1 MLKFTSALVLS
12 VFGLFWGITAV
23 GVQAQDSDPAP
34 IFTLPGDCLVT
45 PERVVAADGKVYAL
59 PGGEPVFDLP
69 MPIDT
74 ALHQTSPDGRYLA
87 GATIGLFDLTTGE
100 VVRDLN
106 PESPMIA
113 FSPDSRLIY
122 DQDAVYLTS
131 TGEAVLDLS
140 TTVDTDGVEVT
151 TYAEFLPNSDIFVRY
166 TRMTSPTTSTSAV
179 AYSGQDFTPIF
190 DTRDYTAPYHFH
202 HFSAD
207 MSLVALSNADVFT
220 YPDMELVYDI
230 SDRIGLWA
238 YFSEDGQRLAVTSVM
253 PFGTHSTVWM
263 EVIDLPTESVI
274 NVFEVDVRA
283 AGSPHEVFTV
293 AEDISTVSIVQF
305 APLSDT
311 NRLYTGYHTFDVM
324 TGELLRMRVYDQWE
338 SSRGRGGLLPPL
350 AQPVINLWESSRYT
364 IDYLSD
370 AVTPGV
376 FDMETRELILPLEG
390 RQAVRFVGDGQY
402 VSAQDPCTV
411 WELP

>member
-34 IFTLPGDCLVT
+34 IFTLPGTCLVT

-74 ALHQTSPDGRYLA
+74 TLHQTSPDGRYLA

-140 TTVDTDGVEVT
+140 ATVDTDGVEVT

-190 DTRDYTAPYHFH
+190 DTRDYAAPYAFH
-202 HFSAD
+202 QFNAD
-207 MSLVALSNADVFT
+207 MSLVAIGNAGVFT
-220 YPDMELVYDI
+220 YPDMEMVYDLGN
-230 SDRIGLWA
+230 RIGLWA
-238 YFSEDGQRLAVTSVM
+238 YFSEDEGRLAVASVM
-253 PFGTHSTVWM
+253 PLGTYPIVRLVIIDLETTTVINEFEVEVLSGSTFNALSVNADFSTVLRAVYRGGAVGN
-263 EVIDLPTESVI
+263 EPSGTEFID
-274 NVFEVDVRA
+274 
-283 AGSPHEVFTV
+283 
-293 AEDISTVSIVQF
+293 
-305 APLSDT
+305 PL
-311 NRLYTGYHTFDVM
+311 
-324 TGELLRMRVYDQWE
+324 TGELLRTVAL
-338 SSRGRGGLLPPL
+338 GRHEPLKIGPPIAAFSTMML
-350 AQPVINLWESSRYT
+350 NDAWHSKRYYIT
-364 IDYLSD
+364 YLSD
-370 AVTPGV
+370 AVSPGV
-376 FDMETRELILPLEG
+376 FDLETGELVLSLEG
-390 RQAVRFVGDGQY
+390 RTGVRLVGDGQY